1 MDEGEA
7 ATDEDDGGGGGGG
20 GGDGLVWR
28 YHPSPSTA
36 AGPFELRGLLE
47 DWGEAGVDGADESYF
62 AISATA

>member
-7 ATDEDDGGGGGGG
+7 ATDEDD
-20 GGDGLVWR
+20 GDGLVWR

-47 DWGEAGVDGADESYF
+47 DWGEAGADDADESYF
-62 AISATA
+62 SISATA